1 LFNLA
6 NPVVN
11 PYYEDVFLVSE
22 NHNQISNTK
31 LIWSKNGLIES
42 NTTPVVSGTRSIRL
56 TPNNVTAKL
65 KYVFA
70 KTAVAS
76 GTSPT
81 ISVYV
86 RKSVAGDGTAY
97 NGNQPRLIAKRNVL
111 IGLSA
116 DTVLA
121 TATNAANGAWEKLS
135 GVLPTVSQNGILEIY
150 IDCDGTTGWI
160 HIDDFSSSQTVD
172 TRSMEYSDDTLGI
185 VAYGRSTGAAE
196 SGLVISNAGEVDLL
210 DKMLKDALLVDEDY
224 ILRLYKN
231 DYTPLSTSTTS
242 DFTEANFT
250 NYVAKTLTRAS
261 WSAASTV
268 SNRAETSYSKQTWTC
283 GTTGNTIY
291 GYYLVGATSGTL
303 LWAEKFS
310 LARVLSNNET
320 LGLTPKFILDS
331 TF

>member
-1 LFNLA
+1 LV
-6 NPVVN
+6 NPVLN
-11 PYYEDVFLVSE
+11 PIYDDTFLVSE
-22 NHNQISNTK
+22 NHNKTSNYK
-31 LIWSKNGLIES
+31 LIWAKNGQIES

-56 TPNNVTAKL
+56 TPNNAIEKL

-70 KTAVAS
+70 KSAVAS
-76 GTSPT
+76 GTSPI

-97 NGNQPRLIAKRNVL
+97 NGNQPRLITKRNTL
-111 IGLSA
+111 IGLNT

-121 TATNAANGAWEKLS
+121 TATNDANGAWLKIS
-135 GVLPTVSQNGILEIY
+135 GVLPTVTQNGIVEIY

-160 HIDDFSSSQTVD
+160 HIDDFSISQPVD
-172 TRSMEYSDDTLGI
+172 TRSLEYSDDTLGV
-185 VAYGRSTGAAE
+185 VAYGRSSGAAE

-224 ILRLYKN
+224 ILRLYRN

-250 NYVAKTLTRAS
+250 NYTAKTLTRAS

-310 LARVLSNNET
+310 LPRVLSNNET
-320 LGLTPKFILDS
+320 FGLTPKFILDS